1 MPKSSSKNG
10 KKGGQKT
17 AKTAKKST
25 ACTQAD
31 KNRDSRGR
39 FVVGNTPKT
48 SFRDRPEDRYDI
60 TKDETYNPKNSP
72 RYHLRKIFAMPR
84 EEAKK
89 RIMASEVLKDS
100 SYAEYLALK
109 QAERARK
116 TSKDFCETVNQAEGL
131 PTQPVELEVI
141 EDDYD
146 PLEEL
151 TLEQLRRLAGDGNP
165 KEKSSK

>member
-1 MPKSSSKNG
+1 
-10 KKGGQKT
+10 
-17 AKTAKKST
+17 
-25 ACTQAD
+25 
-31 KNRDSRGR
+31 
-39 FVVGNTPKT
+39 
-48 SFRDRPEDRYDI
+48 
-60 TKDETYNPKNSP
+60 
-72 RYHLRKIFAMPR
+72 MPR

>member
-1 MPKSSSKNG
+1 
-10 KKGGQKT
+10 
-17 AKTAKKST
+17 
-25 ACTQAD
+25 
-31 KNRDSRGR
+31 
-39 FVVGNTPKT
+39 
-48 SFRDRPEDRYDI
+48 
-60 TKDETYNPKNSP
+60 
-72 RYHLRKIFAMPR
+72 MPR

-165 KEKSSK
+165 KESSK

>member
-60 TKDETYNPKNSP
+60 TKDEAYNPRNSP

-131 PTQPVELEVI
+131 PTQPVDMEIKEP
-141 EDDYD
+141 EEN
-146 PLEEL
+146 PLKGL
-151 TLEQLRRLAGDGNP
+151 TLEQLRKLAGDGN
-165 KEKSSK
+165 SKRNKK